1 MCLINLHM
9 NEHPKY
15 KLIIAA
21 NRDEF
26 YQRPTDP
33 AHFWE
38 DQPAILAGRDLLQ
51 MGTWLG
57 ITKQG
62 RFAALTNFRD
72 PQMQDGTYSR
82 GKIITDYLTS
92 SLAPEDFLHNLE
104 QDRTNFAGFNVL
116 LGSTGQ
122 LFHYNNVYDEVTE
135 LRSGTHGLSNDTMN
149 TSWPKVVKGK
159 ENLRN
164 YVMENEYVDPDR
176 LFDIVTDAE
185 EAAESGLPDT
195 GVGSELERKLSP
207 LFIRTPEYGTRSST
221 VLLVDH
227 QDNAT
232 FVERTYQQ
240 GDYAGEQ
247 RFSFQMEGEVG

>member
-1 MCLINLHM
+1 MCLINFHI
-9 NEHPKY
+9 NNHPRY

-38 DQPAILAGRDLLQ
+38 DHPAILAGRDLLQ

-62 RFAALTNFRD
+62 QFAALTNFRD
-72 PQMQDGTYSR
+72 PEMQDGTYSR

-92 SLAPEDFLHNLE
+92 SLVPEDFLHNL
-104 QDRTNFAGFNVL
+104 QRDRKEFAGFNVL
-116 LGSTGQ
+116 LGSPDQ
-122 LFHYNNVYDEVTE
+122 LFHYNNVYNEVTE
-135 LRSGTHGLSNDTMN
+135 LSPGTHGLSNDTMN
-149 TSWPKVVKGK
+149 TPWPKVVKGK
-159 ENLRN
+159 KNLRD
-164 YVMENEYVDPDR
+164 YVMENECIDPDR

-185 EAAESGLPDT
+185 EAAENELPDT
-195 GVGSELERKLSP
+195 GVGAELERKLSP
-207 LFIRTPEYGTRSST
+207 LFIQTPEYGTRSST

-227 QDNAT
+227 QDNIT

-240 GDYAGEQ
+240 GDYAAEQ
-247 RFSFQMEGEVG
+247 RFSFQLER